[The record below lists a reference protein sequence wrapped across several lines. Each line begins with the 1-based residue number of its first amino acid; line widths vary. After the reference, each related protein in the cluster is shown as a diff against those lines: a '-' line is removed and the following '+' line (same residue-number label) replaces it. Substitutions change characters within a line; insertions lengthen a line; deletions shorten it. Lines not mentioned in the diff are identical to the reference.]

1 MGFKQKASSGKKKGP
16 KGKKARAKAKI
27 DRQWGETRIENE
39 EAQSRRIGN
48 SRLLGK
54 KSTER
59 KTAVIPSKTDKSK
72 STVKFSKSR
81 ESDPKMNHRR
91 PRYSKNGATSD
102 DSSDEDSENE
112 FAAVNELLTSCLL
125 YTSPSQR
132 D

>member
-27 DRQWGETRIENE
+27 DRQWGEIRIENE

-59 KTAVIPSKTDKSK
+59 KTAVIPSKTEKSK
-72 STVKFSKSR
+72 SAVKFSKS
-81 ESDPKMNHRR
+81 
-91 PRYSKNGATSD
+91 G
-102 DSSDEDSENE
+102 
-112 FAAVNELLTSCLL
+112 
-125 YTSPSQR
+125 
-132 D
+132 